1 MQILKRFFLC
11 GSIISS
17 IFVLPK
23 KNFITPIHRG
33 ISAISSKFLPSKIYA
48 NMYTRSIFQIIFF
61 KKSVILPIKG
71 RQKMPKA
78 WKDAPCSKYF
88 FHDFYFD
95 HHTNGTFNI
104 WNFRNSGFQKFTEVL
119 RQCCGN
125 F

>member
-71 RQKMPKA
+71 RQRCRKHGKMRH
-78 WKDAPCSKYF
+78 APNIFFMIFILMITQMAHSISDNFKNREICGEILKVKCVKY
-88 FHDFYFD
+88 
-95 HHTNGTFNI
+95 
-104 WNFRNSGFQKFTEVL
+104 
-119 RQCCGN
+119 
-125 F
+125 